1 MAKRFV
7 VPFAST
13 GDKTVTPD
21 ATDPAGAISYSQGWG
36 SQYQLPD
43 TDPSYRPVGRQE
55 MNGVLFDVTGAIAEL
70 QTLGFPIWV
79 PVAGLVSP
87 YEINAYVRHNNVVY
101 RNTIAN
107 NSAAPDAVGSLWAD
121 VSTPVVPTP
130 TASGSI
136 GLARNLKTAIAA
148 ASSSATYT
156 ADELVVKTSLGA
168 AAYSLAAFS
177 KSINLASVGV
187 GGMDAGAAP
196 VNGYVG
202 VYAIFNPS
210 LPLSGTNPALLAV
223 NATALASAEV
233 YSGPSMPAGY
243 TASALISVLATN
255 GSGQFKAGQYQ
266 IDRKVTLDPINVL
279 TSVLNTPSFTL
290 LSIASAVPLNAKFAS
305 LSMQAASTAAG
316 AAVFQL
322 ASTST
327 GVGARQ
333 VSGANVLQVGAPA
346 PDVALLTPQTV
357 WRVNQVSTG
366 TTSFQSFVIDY
377 SF

>member
-7 VPFAST
+7 IPFATS
-13 GDKTVTPD
+13 GDKTTTPD
-21 ATDPAGAISYSQGWG
+21 ATDPAGAISYSQGWPVA
-36 SQYQLPD
+36 YQLAD
-43 TDPSYRPVGRQE
+43 TDPAYRPVGRQE

-70 QTLGFPIWV
+70 QSLGFPIWV
-79 PVAGLVSP
+79 AVSGLVAP
-87 YEINAYVRHNNVVY
+87 YAINAYVRHNNVVY

-130 TASGSI
+130 TASGSV
-136 GLARNLKTAIAA
+136 GLARNLKTTIAA

-156 ADELVVKTSLGA
+156 ADEVVVKTLLGG

-202 VYAIFNPS
+202 VYAIFNPLS
-210 LPLSGTNPALLAV
+210 PLSATNPGLLAV
-223 NATALASAEV
+223 NATALAASEV
-233 YSGPSMPAGY
+233 YSGVNMPAGY
-243 TASALISVLATN
+243 TASALIGVLATN

-266 IDRKVTLDPINVL
+266 LERKVILDPINVL
-279 TSVLNTPSFTL
+279 ASVLNTPTFTL
-290 LSIASAVPLNAKFAS
+290 LSIASAVPLNAKLAS
-305 LSMQAASTAAG
+305 LSMQAASTSAG

-322 ASTST
+322 ASTNT

-333 VSGANVLQVGAPA
+333 VSGANVIQVGAPA

-357 WRVNQVSTG
+357 WRINQVSTG
-366 TTSFQSFVIDY
+366 TTSFQSFVVDY
-377 SF
+377 TF